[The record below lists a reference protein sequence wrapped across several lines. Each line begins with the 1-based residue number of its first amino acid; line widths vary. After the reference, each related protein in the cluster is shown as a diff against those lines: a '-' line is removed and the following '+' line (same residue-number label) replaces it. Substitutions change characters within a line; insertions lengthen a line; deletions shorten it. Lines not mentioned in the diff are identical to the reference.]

1 VAPDQRGAVLTPE
14 KAFGEVLQE
23 LRRERN
29 LSQEKLAELSDS
41 TQAYISYLENG
52 KNSPSLSMLFGI
64 AAALG
69 VSPTE
74 ILARVETRLM
84 KDQEEKSR

>member
-1 VAPDQRGAVLTPE
+1 VAPDRGGAVLTPE

-23 LRRERN
+23 LRRERR

-41 TQAYISYLENG
+41 TQGYISHLENG

-69 VSPTE
+69 VQTTE
-74 ILARVETRLM
+74 IIARVEAKLREAPTH
-84 KDQEEKSR
+84 ESP